1 MHEKIVWKITDY
13 RKEKKMYK
21 LDLLMC
27 CAFNHNI
34 QKTSEYIVSE
44 LNASQVYAIMSR
56 RGGSTH

>member
-13 RKEKKMYK
+13 RKEKAMYK

-34 QKTSEYIVSE
+34 QKTSGYIVSE
-44 LNASQVYAIMSR
+44 LNAS
-56 RGGSTH
+56 